1 MKIRQF
7 GANMVVVRDDKG
19 ILTLFSYESEVL
31 RYNPRNKDMTVYTN
45 IANYSNTTKKHVRM
59 FCEQYI
65 NSDEVVEASR
75 AIFDP
80 KKSYKDFKILHIFND
95 LVQMTK
101 LGGIGY

>member
-1 MKIRQF
+1 MTIRQLSNN
-7 GANMVVVRDDKG
+7 AIVVTDDKG
-19 ILTLFSYESEVL
+19 IHTLFSYESEVL
-31 RYNPRNKDMTVYTN
+31 RYNPRNNNMTVYTN

-80 KKSYKDFKILHIFND
+80 KKSYKDYRILHIINE
-95 LVQMTK
+95 
-101 LGGIGY
+101 

>member
-1 MKIRQF
+1 MTIRQLSNN
-7 GANMVVVRDDKG
+7 AIVVTDDKG
-19 ILTLFSYESEVL
+19 IHTLFSYESEVL

-45 IANYSNTTKKHVRM
+45 IANYSNTTKKHVRI

-80 KKSYKDFKILHIFND
+80 KKSYKDYRILHIINE
-95 LVQMTK
+95 
-101 LGGIGY
+101 

>member
-95 LVQMTK
+95 LV
-101 LGGIGY
+101 

>member
-1 MKIRQF
+1 MKIRQLSNN
-7 GANMVVVRDDKG
+7 AIVVTDDKG
-19 ILTLFSYESEVL
+19 VLTLFSYESEVL

-45 IANYSNTTKKHVRM
+45 IANYSNTTKKHVRL

-65 NSDEVVEASR
+65 NPDEVVESSR

-95 LVQMTK
+95 LV
-101 LGGIGY
+101 